1 MVMRGRRR
9 RRGTAPDLDATRAL
23 VESAGSWAKLVG
35 KELQAAAPGAMQ
47 GALTGFMTGGPYGA
61 ALGAVAG
68 GVGSAV
74 ARHGS
79 PPMSGAA
86 AAVPTGDTNVAAVQL
101 LAALLRPEVVRA
113 LGAMAMGPSSAPAS
127 VSVAGTQVPIAA
139 FANMISSLAGAA
151 ASQHHV
157 QAPPST
163 GVPTYLAGHAAATPH
178 QRAEVLLSL
187 LHEAATE
194 TYDEDDEDEDWD
206 DDVDETEQW
215 NEALMDQD
223 LADLARLEAE

>member
-1 MVMRGRRR
+1 MRRRR
-9 RRGTAPDLDATRAL
+9 RRGTAPDLEATSAL
-23 VESAGSWAKLVG
+23 VESAGSWAKVVG
-35 KELQAAAPGAMQ
+35 KELQAAAPGAIQ
-47 GALTGFMTGGPYGA
+47 GALSGFMAGGPYGA

-74 ARHGS
+74 ASHRS
-79 PPMSGAA
+79 PPASGAA
-86 AAVPTGDTNVAAVQL
+86 SGDTNVAAVQL

-127 VSVAGTQVPIAA
+127 ISVAGTQVPIAA

-151 ASQHHV
+151 ASQHHM
-157 QAPPST
+157 QAPPT
-163 GVPTYLAGHAAATPH
+163 AGVPTYLAGHAAATPQ

-194 TYDEDDEDEDWD
+194 TYDEDDESEDWD
-206 DDVDETEQW
+206 DEAEQW

-223 LADLARLEAE
+223 HADLCRLEAE